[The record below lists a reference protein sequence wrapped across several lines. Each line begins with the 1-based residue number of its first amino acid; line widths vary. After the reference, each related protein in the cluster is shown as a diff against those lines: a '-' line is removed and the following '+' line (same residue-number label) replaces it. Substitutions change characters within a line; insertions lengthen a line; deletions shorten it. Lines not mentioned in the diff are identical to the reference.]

1 MRIALFGNI
10 YKKESI
16 EQIKVLFNVL
26 KTRNAQIITD
36 KDFFEFFKQDIN
48 NHGLS
53 IEVME
58 NCCDFNA
65 DLAVSI
71 GGDGTFLN
79 TACRIGNKGIPIL
92 GINTGR
98 LGFLADVSRDEIEP
112 AINEFFNN
120 QYFIEQRSVIELKTD
135 NPNFHN
141 HTFALNEIA
150 VLKQDSSS
158 MIGIKVNINGEYLN
172 NYQADGLIIA
182 TPTGSTAYSM
192 SVGGPLVVPQ
202 ASSLI
207 ISPVAPH
214 SLNIRPLVIPD
225 SWTIELEV
233 KSRNKSFL
241 VSLDGRSEIFEQ
253 PYKLIIKKGDY
264 TVKVI
269 KRAEHT
275 FFNALRTKLM
285 WGMDKRS

>member
-16 EQIKVLFNVL
+16 EQIKVLFNTL
-26 KTRNAQIITD
+26 KTKNAQIITD

-135 NPNFHN
+135 NPNFGN

-150 VLKQDSSS
+150 ILKQDSSS
-158 MIGIKVNINGEYLN
+158 MIGIKVIINGEYLN

-214 SLNIRPLVIPD
+214 SLNVRPLVIPD

-233 KSRNKSFL
+233 KSRNNSFL

-269 KRAEHT
+269 KRTEHT